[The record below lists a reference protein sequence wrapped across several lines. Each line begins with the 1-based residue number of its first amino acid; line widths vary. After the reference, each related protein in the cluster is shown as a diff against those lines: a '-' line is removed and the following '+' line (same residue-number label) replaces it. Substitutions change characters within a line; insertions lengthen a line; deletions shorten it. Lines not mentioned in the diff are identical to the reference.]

1 MRTTPATW
9 AEVDTWL
16 TVLHQRGH
24 LHHAQPGAEDTR
36 IVQRH
41 HHSRPWT
48 LHHPVLAMD
57 WIAEVLREVQQQA
70 TELGQ

>member
-16 TVLHQRGH
+16 TVLHQRSH
-24 LHHAQPGAEDTR
+24 LHRAELGPDGTR
-36 IVQRH
+36 TVQWCGQNW
-41 HHSRPWT
+41 PWT

-57 WIAEVLREVQQQA
+57 WIKDFLRDLRHND
-70 TELGQ
+70 TGGNR